1 MRFNKTVPTPSPP
14 PMASGH
20 EASPTPQ
27 ASASTPVAS
36 MVSPPATS
44 NSNPSTP
51 EHTPNLPTINSGT
64 GSISRIF
71 RDAVTSAHRKL
82 FAQATEPNLTAQ
94 EQNKNKVRAMIT
106 EPAREKPG
114 NA

>member
-1 MRFNKTVPTPSPP
+1 
-14 PMASGH
+14 MASGH

-27 ASASTPVAS
+27 ATESTPVAS
-36 MVSPPATS
+36 TVSPSATS

-51 EHTPNLPTINSGT
+51 EHTPNLPTINNGT

-71 RDAVTSAHRKL
+71 RDAVNSAHRKL

-94 EQNKNKVRAMIT
+94 EQNKNRIKAMIT
-106 EPAREKPG
+106 EPGREKPD
-114 NA
+114 NV